1 MSKSAKRPQKTSQ
14 RRDLT
19 VEKIVEASLVV
30 LRSSDPSALTMRRVA
45 EECGVSA
52 MAIYH
57 HVDDKNQLA
66 TRAVDSL
73 FFSAARVPR
82 TEELWRDRLIAFLED
97 LRRRLLDTPGA
108 GMIFVRQ
115 AVIGPGTATTT
126 ELMFGCLSE
135 GGLSGAAIAEASDA
149 ITMLLIGSIANDL
162 TRPPQIREELGK
174 QLAHEETPILRQNM
188 QSYAIRDGSERFRLA
203 IGWILDGVV
212 QADTSRSRNTPT

>member
-1 MSKSAKRPQKTSQ
+1 MAKPTKQTKKTNQ

-30 LRSSDPSALTMRRVA
+30 LKSNDPSALTMRRVA

-57 HVDDKNQLA
+57 HVNDKSQLA
-66 TRAVDSL
+66 TLAVDSL
-73 FFSAARVPR
+73 FLAAAQGPR
-82 TEELWRDRLIAFLED
+82 KGEDWRERLLDFLQEV
-97 LRRRLLDTPGA
+97 RRRLLETPGA

-115 AVIGPGTATTT
+115 AIIGPGTATTT
-126 ELMFGCLSE
+126 ELMFDCLRE
-135 GGLSGAAIAEASDA
+135 GGLSGHAIAQASDA

-174 QLAHEETPILRQNM
+174 QLAPEETPILQKNM
-188 QSYAIRDGSERFRLA
+188 KIYATRDGSERFMLA

-212 QADTSRSRNTPT
+212 QADAPGS